1 MVGELVSYNVVTSMK
16 MQQIDGN
23 SKSRVGKRRSAAAQ
37 KWGKITLEY
46 DHVEDR

>member
-1 MVGELVSYNVVTSMK
+1 VK

-23 SKSRVGKRRSAAAQ
+23 SKSRVGKRRGAAAQ
-37 KWGKITLEY
+37 KWGKIILEY